1 MMSKKFLIV
10 ALCLGVAVAEEINR
24 AQAAQITQGVIGASA
39 AAYQEAALA
48 GEANVA
54 EQAAKVAA
62 SMAQGLL
69 GNLGLVSAET
79 NGLAG
84 QAAHSLGAQQN
95 VLQTQS
101 AMVWQGASEATAGR
115 WASATPEDTTE
126 ERRSGVLARPEDA
139 TGCSAAEPA
148 GRPSAQA
155 GSGRHHAACTTRG
168 KSHRPQ
174 KGWASHRATVK
185 GDKRPV
191 GAAYIRARR
200 GLVDPQVSSPSTKPL
215 HRLKMMFKTLLCA
228 ALVAGVLCEDAMNRA
243 AAQATAAAAGLGGAA
258 HAAAAGAASNAAA
271 AAFAASQTAQ
281 AAAASKQ
288 AQAAAVTQAAQG
300 AQAAAFAEGSLASK
314 ANIAYQAAKLT
325 ASMAQGLAANVA
337 TILSEA
343 KALASQAATSHA
355 EQQAFLNGQR
365 TMAWQA
371 QQAANSL
378 NQQQYTALSDL
389 EDAAGAAAQA
399 RAAATK
405 ALSKA
410 KGASGYGH

>member
-1 MMSKKFLIV
+1 MGPQNHVKTVSRLGLTVTLRYCYYVTVTISLQRRAKPGRNPPTDVEREYKQLLGKCWKSECNNQEEFKILSQCPPRSIV
-10 ALCLGVAVAEEINR
+10 HQAWPLSIKGSCDVRGELETHSTQRSQHLLPAMYKRVFVACLLLGTVLAEEK
-24 AQAAQITQGVIGASA
+24 
-39 AAYQEAALA
+39 
-48 GEANVA
+48 GE
-54 EQAAKVAA
+54 
-62 SMAQGLL
+62 
-69 GNLGLVSAET
+69 
-79 NGLAG
+79 
-84 QAAHSLGAQQN
+84 
-95 VLQTQS
+95 
-101 AMVWQGASEATAGR
+101 
-115 WASATPEDTTE
+115 
-126 ERRSGVLARPEDA
+126 
-139 TGCSAAEPA
+139 
-148 GRPSAQA
+148 
-155 GSGRHHAACTTRG
+155 TRG
-168 KSHRPQ
+168 PS
-174 KGWASHRATVK
+174 
-185 GDKRPV
+185 
-191 GAAYIRARR
+191 GADIAN
-200 GLVDPQVSSPSTKPL
+200 Q
-215 HRLKMMFKTLLCA
+215 
-228 ALVAGVLCEDAMNRA
+228 A

-343 KALASQAATSHA
+343 KALASQATTSHA